1 MFTRRFF
8 SFLSFPFVG
17 IPQRY
22 ARNRRVRRGGRK
34 LIACTAIDPWLFRYV
49 VRETDYCWRG
59 KVIAPIDSPPLQ
71 TPTRLIFFDFSPNN
85 FLPIK
90 RHSIAELN
98 SCYIVHLE
106 TAPRYFI
113 KRIESQVFTR
123 IDTTCMLCIGTLIL
137 EPEHRRSLN
146 TIIFH
151 RLELC
156 FNIILL

>member
-1 MFTRRFF
+1 MFKRRFF

-22 ARNRRVRRGGRK
+22 ARNRRVRRGDRK

-106 TAPRYFI
+106 TAQRYFI
-113 KRIESQVFTR
+113 KRIESQLFIW
-123 IDTTCMLCIGTLIL
+123 IDTTCMQCVLQPWSSNLSIAD
-137 EPEHRRSLN
+137 PQ
-146 TIIFH
+146 
-151 RLELC
+151 RLSFFIVSNL
-156 FNIILL
+156 F